1 MREQKINNR
10 NLGRLERVTENLNS
24 RAKTGNI
31 ITISRIKGPLS
42 AEILRP
48 ALDMIQRRHPRLN
61 SRIVRS
67 RNSLCFQT
75 EGTAKIALRVVKKAN
90 EEQWQEVVSEEMN
103 QEIDSSKCL
112 LRAVL
117 VHLQSNSHVNY
128 LIVTGHHAVGD
139 GLSSIQ
145 LHSEILTY
153 CQQIVSD
160 GMINPVGSLFPLPP
174 VEELLPPWTQGLKGK
189 IVSTLFFLQVALQK
203 LWHRPQTLGFEKY
216 APIAQRRCDIIHRT
230 LDQELTQ
237 QFIHRCRQEHTTVNS
252 ALCAAM
258 MFTVASKVNKGNRK
272 PIRLNCLS
280 AIDLRKYLEPK
291 INDHHMAVLAS
302 FIMGFHTIQT
312 NKSFWGLAREVK
324 QNLET
329 SIKRG
334 DIFKTILVTQQM
346 MKVCFTYPKQVAGT
360 VLLSNIGKV
369 NIPKI
374 YGEFEL
380 EEISFASSQSLY
392 AGVLISHVSTFQ
404 GKMLLNFVF
413 SEPSISR
420 DSMEELVNSFMHRI
434 SQICKL
440 KLERKLTN
448 A

>member
-1 MREQKINNR
+1 MINNR
-10 NLGRLERVTENLNS
+10 NLGCIEQVMENLNS
-24 RAKTGNI
+24 RAKTWNI
-31 ITISRIKGPLS
+31 VTISRIKGPLS

-75 EGTAKIALRVVKKAN
+75 EGTTKIALRVVKKSN
-90 EEQWQEVVSEEMN
+90 DEQWQEVVSEEMN

-117 VHLQSNSHVNY
+117 VHIQSNSRINY
-128 LIVTGHHAVGD
+128 LIITGHHAVGD

-258 MFTVASKVNKGNRK
+258 MFTVASKFNQDSSKNFRV
-272 PIRLNCLS
+272 NCLS
-280 AIDLRKYLEPK
+280 YIDLRRHLEP
-291 INDHHMAVLAS
+291 IISNEHMAVLGSSIMS
-302 FIMGFHTIQT
+302 FYTIQT

-334 DIFKTILVTQQM
+334 DIFKMILVARHFINF
-346 MKVCFTYPKQVAGT
+346 CLAYPQQVAAT
-360 VLLSNIGKV
+360 VSVSNAGRV
-369 NIPKI
+369 NIPSV

-380 EEISFASSQSLY
+380 EEISFVGSHALY
-392 AGVLISHVSTFQ
+392 AGMFITHVSTFQ

-420 DSMEELVNSFMHRI
+420 YTMETLVNQVMQYIFYV
-434 SQICKL
+434 CNL
-440 KLERKLTN
+440 KLESVLNN